1 MKLGLKPSEKL
12 TYDEAFSMFVSLEN
26 GGIVNDV
33 IGFHKDDCKTP
44 TMYDYRGV
52 LYKIR
57 EDLYAVLSVD
67 FVDY

>member
-12 TYDEAFSMFVSLEN
+12 TYDETFSMFVSLES
-26 GGIVNDV
+26 GGQVNDV
-33 IGFHKDDCKTP
+33 IEFFKDDRKTP
-44 TMYDYRGV
+44 TMYDYERV